1 MMHSMHPRPLSAL
14 SALLVASLA
23 PPAFGDTCRA
33 EVTVDGKKATLAHC
47 AVAVYDN
54 AGVTLWLTEQPIAA
68 DERSTFQ
75 LNSYPRDTDADGN
88 ARTMMHLGFCP
99 GGGAAQASA
108 AAVGSVELSLAH
120 ASSAML
126 QRQWVAE
133 LPADGWLK
141 IERLTGTLA
150 AGGKLAGRI
159 TGKAPDAP
167 SYTWTVEFDL
177 TLPDQGAAAGPGCGG

>member
-1 MMHSMHPRPLSAL
+1 MIHCLRPLPVVLAF
-14 SALLVASLA
+14 LLVTLAS
-23 PPAFGDTCRA
+23 PALGDTCRA
-33 EVTVDGKKATLAHC
+33 DVSVDGKKATLAHC

-54 AGVTLWLTEQPIAA
+54 AGVTLWLTEKPISE

-75 LNSYPRDTDADGN
+75 LNSYPRDSDPAGN
-88 ARTMMHLGFCP
+88 ARTMLHLGFCP

-108 AAVGSVELSLAH
+108 AAVHSVELSLAH

-126 QRQWVAE
+126 QRQWVAN

-167 SYTWTVEFDL
+167 SYSWTVEFDL
-177 TLPDQGAAAGPGCGG
+177 TLPEQGAAAGPGCGG